1 MGSGYVTVRAI
12 TAVPGIYSDL
22 SHVIAVVTIS
32 MAAMALVRL
41 RPAVKRRISQHR
53 ISQHRTSQHRRAL
66 SDGNADYPG
75 PVGDIG

>member
-1 MGSGYVTVRAI
+1 MGSGYVTVKAI

-41 RPAVKRRISQHR
+41 RPAVKRRIGQRR
-53 ISQHRTSQHRRAL
+53 ISQRRRAL

-75 PVGDIG
+75 PVSDIG

>member
-1 MGSGYVTVRAI
+1 MGSGYVTVKAI

-41 RPAVKRRISQHR
+41 RPAVKRRIGQRR
-53 ISQHRTSQHRRAL
+53 ISQRRGAL

-75 PVGDIG
+75 PVSDIG

>member
-1 MGSGYVTVRAI
+1 MGSGYVTVKAI
-12 TAVPGIYSDL
+12 TAVPGMYSDL

-41 RPAVKRRISQHR
+41 RPAVKRRIGQR
-53 ISQHRTSQHRRAL
+53 RRAL

>member
-53 ISQHRTSQHRRAL
+53 TSQPRRAL